1 MKELNI
7 KLKKLYQELGSIT
20 AQIERGSLGLEDEQ
34 KQLIKKINILEEAI
48 EILLGF

>member
-1 MKELNI
+1 MKELRI

-20 AQIERGSLGLEDEQ
+20 AQIERGSLCLEDEQ
-34 KQLIKKINILEEAI
+34 KEIIKKINILEEAI